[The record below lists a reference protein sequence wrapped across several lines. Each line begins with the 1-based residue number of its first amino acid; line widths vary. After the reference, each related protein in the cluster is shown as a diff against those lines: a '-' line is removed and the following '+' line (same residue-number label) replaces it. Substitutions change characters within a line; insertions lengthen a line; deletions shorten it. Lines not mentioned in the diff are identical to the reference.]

1 MLYAGFRGCQI
12 GSMPSPENQET
23 DFLSFFPRCPDL
35 ALAFRKGFN
44 FVLPS

>member
-23 DFLSFFPRCPDL
+23 DFLSFFHDAQIWLLPL
-35 ALAFRKGFN
+35 GKG
-44 FVLPS
+44 LT